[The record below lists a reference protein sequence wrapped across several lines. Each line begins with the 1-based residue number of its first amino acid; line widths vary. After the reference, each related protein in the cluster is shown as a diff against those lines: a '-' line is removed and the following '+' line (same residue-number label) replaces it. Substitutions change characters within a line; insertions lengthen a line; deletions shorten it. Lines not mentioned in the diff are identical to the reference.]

1 MFYRNCNIEGS
12 PNVVMMINLAMTIIM
27 IVLNNLYV
35 KYVSALVM
43 AIAVIGIVGWAIANA
58 DT

>member
-1 MFYRNCNIEGS
+1 M
-12 PNVVMMINLAMTIIM
+12 VMMINLGMTIIM

-35 KYVSALVM
+35 KYVMALVM
-43 AIAVIGIVGWAIANA
+43 AIVIIGIVGWAIVNA

>member
-1 MFYRNCNIEGS
+1 
-12 PNVVMMINLAMTIIM
+12 MTIIM